1 MKRIKEKEWWVILF
15 ILGVI
20 VLNYPFIVI
29 FNKTIFVFGY
39 PLFFLYIY
47 VGWAIS
53 ILMIFIFT
61 QFGGGDRR

>member
-1 MKRIKEKEWWVILF
+1 MKGIREKEWWVILF
-15 ILGVI
+15 ILGVL

-29 FNKTIFVFGY
+29 FNKILFVFGY

-53 ILMIFIFT
+53 ITMIFIYTLFREE
-61 QFGGGDRR
+61 DKK

>member
-1 MKRIKEKEWWVILF
+1 MKGIKEKEWWVILF

-29 FNKTIFVFGY
+29 FNKIMFVFGY

-61 QFGGGDRR
+61 QLGGRDKK

>member
-1 MKRIKEKEWWVILF
+1 MKGIREKEWWVILF
-15 ILGVI
+15 ILGVL

-29 FNKTIFVFGY
+29 FNKILFVFGY

-53 ILMIFIFT
+53 ITMIFIYT
-61 QFGGGDRR
+61 LLREEDKK